1 MSETII
7 KTNNLTATV
16 PLKDGSLLTTVNRV
30 NLDLKTGC
38 SYAIVG
44 KSGSGKTSLISILG
58 LLNASF
64 QGQYYYQG
72 KDVSQLSDRELSD
85 LRSQQIGF
93 VFQNYSLIKHLKVW
107 ENIDLSLVYAK
118 KKIGMKKRME
128 VIQKAL
134 SDVGLDSKQHYYPS
148 DLSGGEQQRVAIAR
162 ALVIEPQVIICD
174 EPTGALDKQT
184 GKQVM
189 DLLQAII
196 KKHNTILILVTHDP
210 DLAQLC
216 DIVLQMDE
224 GEIIHVSND
233 T

>member
-1 MSETII
+1 M
-7 KTNNLTATV
+7 
-16 PLKDGSLLTTVNRV
+16 
-30 NLDLKTGC
+30 
-38 SYAIVG
+38 
-44 KSGSGKTSLISILG
+44 
-58 LLNASF
+58 
-64 QGQYYYQG
+64 
-72 KDVSQLSDRELSD
+72 
-85 LRSQQIGF
+85 
-93 VFQNYSLIKHLKVW
+93 KVW

-189 DLLQAII
+189 DLLQTII

>member
-118 KKIGMKKRME
+118 KKIGVKKRME

-189 DLLQAII
+189 NLLQAII